1 MEANSMGSLITALRE
16 QLGVNGQSIEDESRL
31 VGCARLFEEFNK
43 SNEMR
48 FRFTQD
54 GGNNINSNDEFFV
67 CLNSSWSY
75 LTSQLEPRD
84 KTQSHA
90 RLIAAC
96 LSSIRIVSRDSEAIK
111 IFDSSRLLEIIQT
124 IANLT
129 CSDDKTM

>member
-1 MEANSMGSLITALRE
+1 MEANSMGSLIAALRE
-16 QLGVNGQSIEDESRL
+16 QQLNGQSIEDDESRL
-31 VGCARLFEEFNK
+31 VACARLFEEFNR

-54 GGNNINSNDEFFV
+54 GGGDSDEFFV

-75 LTSQLEPRD
+75 LTSQVEPKD

-111 IFDSSRLLEIIQT
+111 MFDSSRLLEIIQT